1 MKTTF
6 AHSATNLGE
15 LRESRIQTERQWWM
29 GVLAKANTD
38 DIKPLEKFLP
48 LSEDYQVIK
57 RPEIGTIMVEAR
69 AGGAGRRF
77 NFGEATMTRCVVQLI
92 SGELGFSYSLG
103 RDKAKAEQAAL
114 IDALLQTKNPNV
126 NSSIISHIKVI
137 EEKHNTEKEL
147 RSRKA
152 AATKVNFF
160 TLVRGEG

>member
-6 AHSATNLGE
+6 AHSAENSGA
-15 LRESRIQTERQWWM
+15 LRESRIQAERQWWM
-29 GVLAKANTD
+29 GVLARAKPND
-38 DIKPLEKFLP
+38 LKPLEKFLP

-57 RPEIGTIMVEAR
+57 RPEIGTVMVEAR

-77 NFGEATMTRCVVQLI
+77 NFGEATMTRCVIQLS
-92 SGELGFSYSLG
+92 SGVLGFSCALG
-103 RDKAKAEQAAL
+103 RDKSKAEQAAL
-114 IDALLQTKNPNV
+114 IDALLQMGQPDVK
-126 NSSIISHIKVI
+126 SAIMSRLQVI
-137 EEKHNTEKEL
+137 EARLQAEKDL

>member
-6 AHSATNLGE
+6 AHSAENSGA
-15 LRESRIQTERQWWM
+15 LRESRIQAERQWWM
-29 GVLAKANTD
+29 GVLARAKPND
-38 DIKPLEKFLP
+38 LKPLEKFLP

-57 RPEIGTIMVEAR
+57 RPEIGTVMVEAR

-77 NFGEATMTRCVVQLI
+77 NFGEATMTRCVIQLS
-92 SGELGFSYSLG
+92 SGELGFSYALG

-114 IDALLQTKNPNV
+114 IDALLQMGQPDVK
-126 NSSIISHIKVI
+126 SAIMSRLQVI
-137 EEKHNTEKEL
+137 EARLQANKDL